1 MLAGAGSQAG
11 NPVVDQRRE
20 VGCMDTVDYRSKR
33 EGRKS
38 ALSMDSGPSSYYL
51 GEVTNFSVDVIGGCK
66 ERKIH

>member
-1 MLAGAGSQAG
+1 
-11 NPVVDQRRE
+11 
-20 VGCMDTVDYRSKR
+20 MDTVDYRSKR